1 MRGKPSRA
9 KPIRAN
15 SALYIKLGAGGALE
29 DLCISDGSLR
39 LDYRRIPEALA
50 RDGSHRVLSDFCVK
64 RGITTAKPTAG
75 IHAGIIRN
83 FFDTQD
89 DVLWIT
95 FANGLLYWCFANSG
109 VTYLGPDDADRQGCF
124 RRDSRGGWQSQSIFG
139 QDLRISELNGELTKV
154 SAFRM
159 AICRLS
165 NGQTR
170 YLLAK
175 INGDDLPQVRAAR
188 VARTNLEE
196 TLGDLIRTL
205 SWRDFELLVELIFSR
220 SGWRRISSLG
230 GAKKTTDIDL
240 VLPTTGV
247 RAFVQVKAETSQ
259 TQLIE
264 YAEKFKLYE
273 RSTSKET
280 GSHCF
285 FYVYHTA
292 KRPLRSP
299 SAEITIWGPRDVSR
313 LVIDSGLTDWLIQKV
328 G

>member
-1 MRGKPSRA
+1 MMGTASQA
-9 KPIRAN
+9 EAIRA
-15 SALYIKLGAGGALE
+15 SDVLFIKLGAGGALE

-39 LDYRRIPEALA
+39 LDYRRVPEVLA
-50 RDGSHRVLSDFCVK
+50 RSGSHRALSDFCLSK
-64 RGITTAKPTAG
+64 GMTKAKPTAG

-83 FFDTQD
+83 FFDAKD

-95 FANGLLYWCFANSG
+95 FANGLLYWCFASPN
-109 VTYLGPDDADRQGCF
+109 VTYLGPDDADSHGCF
-124 RRDSRGGWQSQSIFG
+124 RRDSRGGWQSQSIVG
-139 QDLRISELNGELTKV
+139 QELRVSELNGELTKI

-165 NGQTR
+165 DEQTR
-170 YLLAK
+170 YLLAR
-175 INGDDLPQVRAAR
+175 INGDDLPQVRAAKL
-188 VARTNLEE
+188 ARTKLEE
-196 TLGDLIRTL
+196 TLDDLVRKL
-205 SWRDFELLVELIFSR
+205 SWRDFELLVDLIFSR

-240 VLPTTGV
+240 ILPTTGA
-247 RAFVQVKAETSQ
+247 RAFVQVKAETDQ
-259 TQLIE
+259 AQLIE

-273 RSTSKET
+273 RSASKEAD
-280 GSHCF
+280 SHSF

-292 KRPLRSP
+292 KKPLRSP
-299 SAEITIWGPRDVSR
+299 SAEITIWGVRDVSR